1 MNSMKR
7 EFKTDFLRT
16 LGELIEGCIERDTNT
31 VELHFETSGIR
42 WSVQMIFKLD
52 EGGECDEHD

>member
-1 MNSMKR
+1 MTH

-16 LGELIEGCIERDTNT
+16 LGELLEGCIERGTDT
-31 VELHFETSGIR
+31 VKLRFKTSGIR

-52 EGGECDEHD
+52 EGDECDEHD